1 PPPLRGSVPKMRIYN
16 VKLFI
21 VLKMNNLTT
30 IRILRQVIRDSRKPY
45 LKQNQVSIN
54 RVNPIDTGISTLTL

>member
-1 PPPLRGSVPKMRIYN
+1 MRIYN

-45 LKQNQVSIN
+45 LKQNQLSVN